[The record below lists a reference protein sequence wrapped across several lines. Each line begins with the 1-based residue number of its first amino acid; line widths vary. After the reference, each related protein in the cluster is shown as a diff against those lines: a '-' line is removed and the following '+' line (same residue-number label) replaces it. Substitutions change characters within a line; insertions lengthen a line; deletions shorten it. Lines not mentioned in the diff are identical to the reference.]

1 MLLLV
6 HGCYAWPRC
15 YPSLSSSLFC
25 LLFLLPPLFTPL
37 LEALGPR
44 SRLIHGTQTLTWLDK
59 KISLK
64 LSKPWNELH
73 QHSEANRPR
82 ERKVEFWRIGSGAIF
97 APSNSTQRVRS
108 CRQRQLDGRCT
119 ALLGR
124 FLAAEILPARAFVSL
139 KLPQLFSGDASI
151 HIWPLLPWK
160 ILWQRKNVKR

>member
-1 MLLLV
+1 MLGPDATHLFHLHYFV
-6 HGCYAWPRC
+6 FFSSFPPL
-15 YPSLSSSLFC
+15 YPSTRGSRTWV
-25 LLFLLPPLFTPL
+25 PPHSWDSDSYM
-37 LEALGPR
+37 AG
-44 SRLIHGTQTLTWLDK
+44 Q

-82 ERKVEFWRIGSGAIF
+82 ERKVEFWWIGSGAIF

-151 HIWPLLPWK
+151 HI
-160 ILWQRKNVKR
+160 